1 MYASQSVAEKL
12 LEKGTINADQFSAAR
27 SESLR
32 KGVAVEDVLQSDG
45 VVSGVDIAKA
55 KSEIYDIPFVDLLE
69 LSFDKDVI
77 SKISADV
84 ARRQN
89 AIPFKATETAL
100 EIAMKDPLDIQ
111 AVNYLSKL
119 IGQRI
124 IPYYADPAAIEKVID
139 SQYKE
144 EFAGE
149 VTEAIEEVS
158 EDKPKEIE
166 EQISDVGKV
175 EEEIQRAPVAR
186 IINMMLEYAVKSKA
200 SDIHIEPSETKLR
213 VRMRIHGVLVQKLE
227 MPMSVHPAL
236 VSRIKI
242 LAKLKIDEKRVPQDG
257 RFGIKLKGKEVDLR
271 VSTLPTIDG
280 EKVVIRLL
288 DRSSGIFSLE
298 ETGLRGSAYK
308 SFLEALT
315 LTTGIVL
322 VTGPTGSGKTQ
333 TLASSL
339 DRINTEKIN
348 IITLENPVEIKIPG
362 VNQVNVNPDAG
373 LTFASGL
380 RSILRQDPDV
390 VMVGEIRDGET
401 ARLAM
406 QASLTG
412 HLVFST
418 LHTNSAAGA
427 LPRLIDM
434 GIEPYLIA
442 STVHLV
448 AAQRLPRKICPFCM
462 ESYVATP
469 EVAKD
474 IVDVLGNLK
483 IDIVSH
489 SKQYCPVCKAGQ
501 PCPHTEIEKDDI
513 PDIDQLILFR
523 GKGCEK
529 CEGSGYSGRIGIYE
543 VLNVTDKIGKLVM
556 EQSSTS
562 QIDDLARAEGMISMT
577 QDGYLKALEGITT
590 IEEVL
595 RVSKA

>member
-32 KGVAVEDVLQSDG
+32 KGVAIEDVLQTDS

-55 KSEIYDIPFVDLLE
+55 KSEIYGIPFVDLLE
-69 LSFDKDVI
+69 LSLDKDVI

-89 AIPFKATETAL
+89 AIPFRATETAV

-124 IPYYADPAAIEKVID
+124 IPYYADSAAIEKVID

-149 VTEAIEEVS
+149 VTEVIGEVE

-166 EQISDVGKV
+166 EQISDIGKV

-186 IINMMLEYAVKSKA
+186 IINMMLEYAVKTKA
-200 SDIHIEPSETKLR
+200 SDIHIEPSESKLR

-242 LAKLKIDEKRVPQDG
+242 LSKLKIDEKRVPQDG

-280 EKVVIRLL
+280 EKVVVRLL
-288 DRSSGIFSLE
+288 DRSSGIFNLE
-298 ETGLRGSAYK
+298 ETGLRGSAFK
-308 SFLEALT
+308 SYLDALS

-448 AAQRLPRKICPFCM
+448 AAQRLPRKICSHCM

-469 EVAKD
+469 EIAKE
-474 IVDVLGNLK
+474 IVSVLDNLK
-483 IDIVSH
+483 IDIVAH
-489 SKQYCPVCKAGQ
+489 SKQYCPICKAGQ
-501 PCPHTEIEKDDI
+501 ACPHSEIEKDEI
-513 PDIDQLILFR
+513 PDIEQLILFR

-529 CEGSGYSGRIGIYE
+529 CEGTGYAGRIGIYE

-562 QIDDLARAEGMISMT
+562 EIDNLAREEGMITMT
-577 QDGYLKALEGITT
+577 QDGYLKALEGVTT